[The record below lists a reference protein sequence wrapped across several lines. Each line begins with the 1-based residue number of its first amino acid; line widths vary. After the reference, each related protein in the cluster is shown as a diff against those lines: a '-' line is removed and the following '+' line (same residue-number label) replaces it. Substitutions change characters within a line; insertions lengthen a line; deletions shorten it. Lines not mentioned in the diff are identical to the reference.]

1 MHYFLLFIFLISITY
16 FLKIFLKK
24 NKLLIDK
31 RDIFHKSITGKEHVQ
46 IIGGIILI
54 ISILIFLPN
63 LLLLEKTFLFAVFLI
78 GFFSD
83 LNYITSPK
91 KRILLQIFIIFFF
104 IYLIKLN
111 IPSTKILPLDLL
123 LENNLFNIFFTT
135 FCILIIINGSNFIDG
150 MNGLN
155 IGYFTIIFI
164 NLIFLN
170 QNQNIIIEKEFINY
184 LLIILLFLFLL
195 NSFNFLYM
203 GDGGAYLLGFL
214 SSYYL
219 IKFSNVNMNISP
231 YYIILLLWYPGF
243 ENLFSIIRK
252 SFYKKIPLNPDDKH
266 LHQLLFS
273 FLKNKFSC
281 KKYFINTLTSLI
293 INFYNL
299 LVISLGSNYYSKTNI
314 LCVIVFINIS
324 VYCLAYRL
332 LNIKK

>member
-1 MHYFLLFIFLISITY
+1 MHYLLLFIFLISVTY
-16 FLKIFLKK
+16 FLNIVIKK

-63 LLLLEKTFLFAVFLI
+63 LTLLEKIFLIAVFLV

-111 IPSTKILPLDLL
+111 IPSTKILPLDWL

-150 MNGLN
+150 INTLN
-155 IGYFTIIFI
+155 IGYFIIIFI

-184 LLIILLFLFLL
+184 LLSILLFLFLL

-281 KKYFINTLTSLI
+281 KQYSINTLTGLI

-314 LCVIVFINIS
+314 LCGIVFINITL
-324 VYCLAYRL
+324 YCLAYRL
-332 LNIKK
+332 LKSKK